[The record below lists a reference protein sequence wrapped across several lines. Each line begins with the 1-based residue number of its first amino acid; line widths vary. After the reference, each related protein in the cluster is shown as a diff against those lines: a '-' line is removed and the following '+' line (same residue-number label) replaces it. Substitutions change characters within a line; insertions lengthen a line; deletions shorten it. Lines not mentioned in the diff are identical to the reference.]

1 MAAVI
6 AFQDWETALGITSGV
21 GCAASAEPH
30 AACIVMSASPAE
42 LLYSESIWRELR
54 PLARCVGAQNRQ
66 PPRENSSVN
75 TYGGFDRNDAD
86 YRTSFASAHPR
97 SHSSLFAFTCILADL
112 CPAEA

>member
-6 AFQDWETALGITSGV
+6 AFQDWETTLGVISGV

-54 PLARCVGAQNRQ
+54 R
-66 PPRENSSVN
+66 
-75 TYGGFDRNDAD
+75 
-86 YRTSFASAHPR
+86 
-97 SHSSLFAFTCILADL
+97 
-112 CPAEA
+112 